1 MAAPLRRA
9 FTIKVILMK
18 SVFSY
23 VALLGLATTLSFT
36 GCKKSADPVA
46 EALAGRWQLTSRQC
60 FCPQAPFP
68 NEIVVFTPTN
78 FSFYKNSLLTASG
91 TYLLT
96 TITAPC
102 SSGANVV
109 SGLRFTVTSGTP
121 FSHSAAYT
129 VSSSK
134 LVLDYGGPCDAP
146 VDTYTRLL

>member
-36 GCKKSADPVA
+36 GCKKSADPA
-46 EALAGRWQLTSRQC
+46 AKGLAGRWQLTSRQC

-68 NEIVVFTPTN
+68 NEMVVFTPTN

-146 VDTYTRLL
+146 VDTYTRLP

>member
-46 EALAGRWQLTSRQC
+46 EGLAGRWQLTSRQC

-68 NEIVVFTPTN
+68 NEMVVFTPTN

-146 VDTYTRLL
+146 VDTYTRLP